1 MEGGDKMTREEL
13 VAEAAKDAGVTKKVA
28 NAVIVSVLDTITDTL
43 SMGDKVT
50 LVGFGTFLTARRAAR
65 TGRNPRTGRELR
77 IPATVVPKF
86 RAGKKLKK
94 AVA

>member
-1 MEGGDKMTREEL
+1 MTREEL

>member
-1 MEGGDKMTREEL
+1 MTREEL

-50 LVGFGTFLTARRAAR
+50 LVGFGTFLTAQRAAR

>member
-1 MEGGDKMTREEL
+1 MTREEL

-28 NAVIVSVLDTITDTL
+28 NTVIVSVLDTITDTL

-50 LVGFGTFLTARRAAR
+50 LVGFGTFLTAQRAAR

>member
-1 MEGGDKMTREEL
+1 MTREEL

-28 NAVIVSVLDTITDTL
+28 NAVIVSVLDAITDTL

-50 LVGFGTFLTARRAAR
+50 LVGFGTFLTAQRAAR